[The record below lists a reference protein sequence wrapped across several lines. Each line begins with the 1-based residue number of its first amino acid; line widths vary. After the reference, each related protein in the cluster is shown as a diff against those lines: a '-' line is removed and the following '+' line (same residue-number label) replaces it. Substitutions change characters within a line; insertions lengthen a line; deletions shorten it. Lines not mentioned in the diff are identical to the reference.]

1 VDKFEDLPVKWQP
14 YLKTKAPVWM
24 NPPKDLAE
32 IKELQK

>member
-1 VDKFEDLPVKWQP
+1 VDKFEDLPVQWQH

-32 IKELQK
+32 IK